1 MEEAVTLPIS
11 SSITSIVFRNTP
23 SLACLAR
30 TERRIWDCETAQ
42 RCQTNTRNTGLCI
55 TWWPEPSILEYLGHV
70 CSRFGGRGY
79 QTCMCTSRSPIRC
92 SSCGSLLVCHKFS
105 HTISCSFAFSAL
117 NSLFCFIRMRMSL
130 QTTPFFRFCS
140 GSGVFASS
148 ARKVPA

>member
-55 TWWPEPSILEYLGHV
+55 TWWPEPSIFGVFGTRVQQIWGSGLPDLHV
-70 CSRFGGRGY
+70 Y
-79 QTCMCTSRSPIRC
+79 IKEP
-92 SSCGSLLVCHKFS
+92 
-105 HTISCSFAFSAL
+105 
-117 NSLFCFIRMRMSL
+117 NSLQQLRKL
-130 QTTPFFRFCS
+130 AGLPQ
-140 GSGVFASS
+140 VFAHNLLQLSVFS
-148 ARKVPA
+148 LEFLVLLHQDAHVPANNTLV